1 MLNNLETNEIYKYE
15 EGSKA
20 TSKAIRCGDIYVGG
34 KNKITVQSMLNTKL
48 SDLEKSIE
56 QAQILELNGCDIIRA
71 SIDSQEDAKAI
82 KMLKESIKMP
92 VVADIQF
99 DYKMALYAL
108 ENGADAIR
116 INPCYIGTEDKV
128 AAVISSCKFN
138 NIPIRVGVNSGS
150 VKKEFIEKYNG
161 VNKFSLVESA
171 LEQVRIVE
179 KYNYDKIAI
188 SIKASDVKMTYD
200 ANIELKK
207 RTDYPIHLGITESGS
222 DEDGIIKSSM
232 GLGSLLLMGIGDT
245 IRVSLTEEPLRE
257 VIIGRKIL
265 QYLGLRPY
273 GIEVISCPT
282 CGRTKVDL
290 INIVKDVKKAIAP
303 IKKDIKIAIMG
314 CAVNGPGEAKGAD
327 IGIASGNGEALL
339 FKKGEII
346 TKVKESE
353 IIEVLLDEI
362 DKIQ

>member
-1 MLNNLETNEIYKYE
+1 MVNKPIEYE
-15 EGSKA
+15 ENIQS
-20 TSKAIRCGDIYVGG
+20 TSRAIKCGNLYVGG
-34 KNKITVQSMLNTKL
+34 NNKITVQSMLNTKL
-48 SDLEKSIE
+48 SDIESSIN
-56 QAQILELNGCDIIRA
+56 QVQLLELNGCDIIRA
-71 SIDSQEDAKAI
+71 SIDTEEDAKAI
-82 KMLKESIKMP
+82 SIIKKHTEMP
-92 VVADIQF
+92 IVADIQF
-99 DYKMALYAL
+99 DYKMALHAL
-108 ENGADAIR
+108 KHGTDAIR
-116 INPCYIGTEDKV
+116 INPCYIGSEENV
-128 AAVISSCKFN
+128 ASVINECKIN

-150 VKKEFIEKYNG
+150 VKKEFLDKYNG

-179 KYNYDKIAI
+179 KYNYENIAI
-188 SIKASDVKMTYD
+188 SIKASDVRMTYD

-273 GIEVISCPT
+273 GIEVVSCPT

-290 INIVKDVKKAIAP
+290 INIVRDVKKAIAP

-314 CAVNGPGEAKGAD
+314 CAVNGPGEARGAD

-339 FKKGEII
+339 FKKGQII

-353 IIEVLLDEI
+353 IINVLLEEI
-362 DKIQ
+362 SKL

>member
-1 MLNNLETNEIYKYE
+1 MTNFIKTESGTRPIKCGNL
-15 EGSKA
+15 
-20 TSKAIRCGDIYVGG
+20 YVGG
-34 KNKITVQSMLNTKL
+34 NNKITVQSMLNTKL
-48 SDLEKSIE
+48 SDTDSSIKQVE
-56 QAQILELNGCDIIRA
+56 LLELNGCDIIRA
-71 SIDSQEDAKAI
+71 SIDTEDDAKAI
-82 KMLKESIKMP
+82 NIVKKHTEMP
-92 VVADIQF
+92 IVADIQF
-99 DYKMALYAL
+99 DYRMAIHAIR
-108 ENGADAIR
+108 NGADAIR
-116 INPCYIGTEDKV
+116 INPCYIGSETNVES
-128 AAVISSCKFN
+128 VINECKIN

-150 VKKEFIEKYNG
+150 VKKEFLEKYNG
-161 VNKFSLVESA
+161 VNKLSLVESA

-179 KYNYDKIAI
+179 KYNYENIAI

-200 ANIELKK
+200 ANIELSK

-245 IRVSLTEEPLRE
+245 IRVSLTEDPVRE

-273 GIEVISCPT
+273 GIEVVSCPT

-290 INIVKDVKKAIAP
+290 INIVRDVKKAIAP

-314 CAVNGPGEAKGAD
+314 CAVNGPGEARGAD

-346 TKVKESE
+346 KKVKESE
-353 IIEVLLDEI
+353 IISVLLEEI
-362 DKIQ
+362 DKLN

>member
-1 MLNNLETNEIYKYE
+1 MVDKNMQIEENIKPTSRAVKVGNL
-15 EGSKA
+15 
-20 TSKAIRCGDIYVGG
+20 YVGG
-34 KNKITVQSMLNTKL
+34 NNKITVQSMLNTKL
-48 SDLEKSIE
+48 SDIESSIN
-56 QAQILELNGCDIIRA
+56 QVQLLELNGCDIIRA
-71 SIDSQEDAKAI
+71 SIDTEEDAKAI
-82 KMLKESIKMP
+82 AIVKKYTEMP

-99 DYKMALYAL
+99 DYRMAIHAIK
-108 ENGADAIR
+108 NGADAIR
-116 INPCYIGTEDKV
+116 INPCYIGSEANV
-128 AAVISSCKFN
+128 ASVINECKEN

-150 VKKEFIEKYNG
+150 VKKEFLDKYNG
-161 VNKFSLVESA
+161 VNKYSLVESA
-171 LEQVRIVE
+171 LEQVAIVE
-179 KYNYDKIAI
+179 KYNYENIAI
-188 SIKASDVKMTYD
+188 SIKASDVRMTYD
-200 ANIELKK
+200 SNIELKK

-222 DEDGIIKSSM
+222 DEDGIIKSAM

-273 GIEVISCPT
+273 GIEVVSCPT

-290 INIVKDVKKAIAP
+290 INIVRDVKKAIAP

-314 CAVNGPGEAKGAD
+314 CAVNGPGEARGAD

-339 FKKGEII
+339 FKKGQII

-353 IIEVLLDEI
+353 IIKVLLEEI
-362 DKIQ
+362 DKL

>member
-1 MLNNLETNEIYKYE
+1 MLNKANEPINYE
-15 EGSKA
+15 EDLKS
-20 TSKAIRCGDIYVGG
+20 TSRAIKCGNLYVGG
-34 KNKITVQSMLNTKL
+34 NNKITVQSMLNTKL
-48 SDLEKSIE
+48 SDIERSIE
-56 QAQILELNGCDIIRA
+56 QVQLLELNGCDIIRA
-71 SIDSQEDAKAI
+71 SVDTVEDAKAI
-82 KMLKESIKMP
+82 SIIKKHTEMP

-99 DYKMALYAL
+99 DYKMALHAL
-108 ENGADAIR
+108 KNGADAIR
-116 INPCYIGTEDKV
+116 INPCYIGSEEN
-128 AAVISSCKFN
+128 AASVINECKIN

-150 VKKEFIEKYNG
+150 VKKEFLDKYNG
-161 VNKFSLVESA
+161 VNKLSLVESA
-171 LEQVRIVE
+171 LEQVGIVE
-179 KYNYDKIAI
+179 KYNYENIAI

-200 ANIELKK
+200 ANVELKK

-273 GIEVISCPT
+273 GIEIVSCPT

-290 INIVKDVKKAIAP
+290 INIVRDVKRAIAP

-314 CAVNGPGEAKGAD
+314 CAVNGPGEAREAD

-339 FKKGEII
+339 FKKGQII

-353 IIEVLLDEI
+353 IINVLLEEI
-362 DKIQ
+362 DKL